1 VELFRSTK
9 GEMMTV
15 VLVTKSSGN
24 ELICEVMVKV
34 DDVINGVKGL
44 YIFDTKVLGLEGK
57 LVTQG
62 TYTFMWST

>member
-1 VELFRSTK
+1 
-9 GEMMTV
+9 MTV

-34 DDVINGVKGL
+34 GDVINGVKGL

-62 TYTFMWST
+62 THTFMWSMVNPKP